1 MGAKKSLTGEEMEQQ
16 EEQDAL
22 QKIAEAEALAVQQSG
37 NNVDS
42 AETKCTIIVRFV
54 NYGKSNANFQLS
66 FIHFSISEAIAKE
79 QSKNKESQSQVKEI
93 LQERLDL
100 YKVEIDENEL
110 NLRRNIILGGVFYFD
125 MLQIPPQPKRIANW
139 IICQLETPQ
148 VLFFFLKFS

>member
-54 NYGKSNANFQLS
+54 NMANQ
-66 FIHFSISEAIAKE
+66 
-79 QSKNKESQSQVKEI
+79 
-93 LQERLDL
+93 
-100 YKVEIDENEL
+100 
-110 NLRRNIILGGVFYFD
+110 
-125 MLQIPPQPKRIANW
+125 KRIFNCHLYIFQFQKQLLKNNPKTRSLRVKSKKYFKNDW
-139 IICQLETPQ
+139 ICIRWKLMKT
-148 VLFFFLKFS
+148 S

>member
-1 MGAKKSLTGEEMEQQ
+1 MYIL
-16 EEQDAL
+16 
-22 QKIAEAEALAVQQSG
+22 
-37 NNVDS
+37 
-42 AETKCTIIVRFV
+42 
-54 NYGKSNANFQLS
+54 
-66 FIHFSISEAIAKE
+66 EAIAKE

-148 VLFFFLKFS
+148 VWWFIISHIFKYNMWYVKNNVHTPENFVSPLCLGT

>member
-1 MGAKKSLTGEEMEQQ
+1 MLISANSKAKCQL
-16 EEQDAL
+16 
-22 QKIAEAEALAVQQSG
+22 
-37 NNVDS
+37 
-42 AETKCTIIVRFV
+42 
-54 NYGKSNANFQLS
+54 YG
-66 FIHFSISEAIAKE
+66 IYFSISEAIAKE

-148 VLFFFLKFS
+148 VVYFYFQFLSNTKYLY